1 MGRLFAGLTDRGVV
15 RPVNQDSYY
24 VDPQGRF
31 FIVADG
37 MGGHAGGQEASRIAT
52 EVIRLHLEKYWQS
65 SIASEQLLE
74 ESFVQANK
82 AILSDQEENPERAEM
97 GTTAVVV
104 AFREDQ
110 PWCAHVG
117 DSRLYQL
124 QEEQLKPVTEDH
136 TWVAWAL
143 RAGTITPSEATVHPL
158 RHVLS
163 QCLGRREL
171 YNIEIQSLE
180 VKTGDRLLLCSD
192 GLTGEVSDEEILGYL
207 SKERDCEE
215 AASKLVEAAKDNG
228 GSDNITVVIV
238 AEVASEGTQASPD
251 ETSELPEAAM
261 QETLEQA
268 PVAASTAATAEAEA
282 PAETSEAPA
291 ADA

>member
-37 MGGHAGGQEASRIAT
+37 MGGHAGGQEASRLAT
-52 EVIRLHLEKYWQS
+52 EIIQSHLEKYWQS

-74 ESFVQANK
+74 ESFVQANN
-82 AILSDQEENPERAEM
+82 AILADQEANPERAEM

-104 AFREDQ
+104 AFREGQ

-117 DSRLYQL
+117 DSRLYQVQEARL
-124 QEEQLKPVTEDH
+124 QPVTEDH

-143 RAGTITPSEATVHPL
+143 RAGTITPAEATVHPL

-171 YNIEIQSLE
+171 YNIEIQPLN
-180 VKTGDRLLLCSD
+180 VNVGDRLLLCSD

-207 SKERDCEE
+207 NGEADCQV
-215 AASKLVEAAKDNG
+215 AVSKLVEAAKENG
-228 GSDNITVVIV
+228 GSDNITVVVV
-238 AEVASEGTQASPD
+238 AEGAAEDAED
-251 ETSELPEAAM
+251 NEAAELPESAKE
-261 QETLEQA
+261 QTLENPSVAAAGEQEA
-268 PVAASTAATAEAEA
+268 PVVES
-282 PAETSEAPA
+282 
-291 ADA
+291 